1 MALHSLLFFIEQLLY
16 GFLIGLNYSLMA
28 LGLSLIFGVMRIINF
43 AHGELFM
50 LGGYFFYFLITLLGF
65 HPVPAFLI
73 TVVTLFLIG
82 VVIERPLIRPL
93 FIENLGDEYSIIIT
107 FGLSNFLVNF
117 AIVAFGPEFRRP
129 PRFAPVKVN
138 LLIWAISGD
147 KLYAALIASALIVLT
162 YLFIRRTK
170 TGIALQA
177 TAQDRI
183 GAYIVGIDV
192 FKMNGLAMGIA
203 AALAGAAGAILT
215 PVFLLYPMCGTIPGL
230 KGFVI
235 IVLGGM
241 GSIEGSIISSII
253 LGIIESLGSVYIS
266 APYRDVYSFLVLVA
280 VLLFRPQGLF
290 GVRERRV

>member
-1 MALHSLLFFIEQLLY
+1 MEQLLY
-16 GFLIGLNYSLMA
+16 GILIGLNYSLMA
-28 LGLSLIFGVMRIINF
+28 LGLSLIFGVMRIVNF

-50 LGGYFFYFLITLLGF
+50 LGGYISYFLITSLKI
-65 HPVPAFLI
+65 HPILAFFI
-73 TVVTLFLIG
+73 TVLALFIL
-82 VVIERPLIRPL
+82 VFAIEKSLIRP
-93 FIENLGDEYSIIIT
+93 FFTENLGDEYPIIIT
-107 FGLSNFLVNF
+107 FGLSTFLVNF

-138 LLIWAISGD
+138 LLLWTVSGD
-147 KLYAALIASALIVLT
+147 KFYAAIIALAIIIVT
-162 YLFIRRTK
+162 YIFIRKTK

-203 AALAGAAGAILT
+203 AALAGAAGAILA

-253 LGIIESLGSVYIS
+253 LGVIESLGSVYIS